1 MGFSLILRNSFR
13 RSFESLANA
22 RKYATASFRCPT
34 DPELSPMIHV
44 RGSRR
49 GLITAINPLLLP
61 TYLACAHNSTR
72 NNAAVYGPRPP
83 RTVSGGS
90 FPRSWSLVHAL
101 DKRSPTGSR
110 PFRPLARVS
119 TLFVRGKNGA
129 REDRPERKGSAAQ
142 NTYVTVTN
150 LSR

>member
-1 MGFSLILRNSFR
+1 MGLVLREPCPVDRFHAR
-13 RSFESLANA
+13 GRSC
-22 RKYATASFRCPT
+22 T
-34 DPELSPMIHV
+34 
-44 RGSRR
+44 
-49 GLITAINPLLLP
+49 
-61 TYLACAHNSTR
+61 
-72 NNAAVYGPRPP
+72 
-83 RTVSGGS
+83 
-90 FPRSWSLVHAL
+90 L
-101 DKRSPTGSR
+101 DKRTPTGSR